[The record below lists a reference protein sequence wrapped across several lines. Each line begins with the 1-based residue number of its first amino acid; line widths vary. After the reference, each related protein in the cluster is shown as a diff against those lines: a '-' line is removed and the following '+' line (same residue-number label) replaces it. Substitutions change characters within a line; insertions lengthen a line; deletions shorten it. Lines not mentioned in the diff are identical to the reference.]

1 MLSKA
6 LKKIRDAKR
15 ESRLEMYR
23 AYDAF
28 IPREKVRPDGQK
40 ILSIVDQTLADETY
54 RNYAGHISNDITIVL
69 RVNDETAFR
78 SSLAKLKLLQQ
89 EGNNYGDM
97 SNEEIALHIKPR
109 DVQTLAEYDRWQR
122 ALAEHDFDN
131 LSRLIPESLVEPVEP
146 TPVEPKTE

>member
-28 IPREKVRPDGQK
+28 IPRDKVRPDGQK

-89 EGNNYGDM
+89 EGNDYGDM

-109 DVQTLAEYDRWQR
+109 DVQTLSDFDRWQK
-122 ALAEHDFDN
+122 ALNDHDFER
-131 LSRLIPESLVEPVEP
+131 LSSRFTNPDVPPVD
-146 TPVEPKTE
+146 TKTE